1 MPKYGGPMGTKGRH
15 FCDEIQWHPFST
27 ALKKCNLSG
36 FQVILKQ
43 AVNNMISKQKF
54 WEQID
59 CAIDTFCI
67 FPYGLWTWK
76 HFLLIMALKVV
87 CTAKV
92 IKKVNPASQS
102 I

>member
-1 MPKYGGPMGTKGRH
+1 MRKIAKI
-15 FCDEIQWHPFST
+15 FVAFSEK
-27 ALKKCNLSG
+27 LN
-36 FQVILKQ
+36 F
-43 AVNNMISKQKF
+43 NMISKQKF
-54 WEQID
+54 WEQIE

-102 I
+102 KVEKI

>member
-15 FCDEIQWHPFST
+15 PCDEIQWHPFST